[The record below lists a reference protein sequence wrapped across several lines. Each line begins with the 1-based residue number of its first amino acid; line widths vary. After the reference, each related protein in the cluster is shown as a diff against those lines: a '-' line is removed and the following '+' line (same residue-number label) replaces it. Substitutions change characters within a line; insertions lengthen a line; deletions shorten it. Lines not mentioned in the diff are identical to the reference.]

1 MDSKDLLSLT
11 YRNLTKLPDLSI
23 YPNCKILMCYHNKLT
38 SLDHIPFGLK
48 KLDCSYNNLT
58 SLDYLPLTLEKLDC
72 SYNNIT
78 SLDNLPLTLRM
89 LNCYNNPIK
98 YNFQPILEN
107 IIEYNH
113 GQQLKN

>member
-1 MDSKDLLSLT
+1 
-11 YRNLTKLPDLSI
+11 
-23 YPNCKILMCYHNKLT
+23 
-38 SLDHIPFGLK
+38 
-48 KLDCSYNNLT
+48 
-58 SLDYLPLTLEKLDC
+58 
-72 SYNNIT
+72 
-78 SLDNLPLTLRM
+78 M